1 MCVCVCACEV
11 LRVFIWIISH
21 LAAQR
26 KEVRTVDHNNS
37 MMDRLYTQKATH
49 EHAHTPKHT
58 GTPLWAT
65 CLHVVNLS
73 SECHL
78 IKVNNQDYDHW
89 SLDHETRIWG
99 WVLFEHYK
107 VSEHFFIL
115 ISFIAVS
122 KTVALFKIELNL
134 LYTHCYSCYILLYV
148 PLLLL
153 IYFQLICYSR
163 RSCNI
168 D

>member
-1 MCVCVCACEV
+1 MSSCVCVCVCACEV

-107 VSEHFFIL
+107 ISEHFFYINL
-115 ISFIAVS
+115 IHCSFKDSSFIQNWVEFIIY
-122 KTVALFKIELNL
+122 TL
-134 LYTHCYSCYILLYV
+134 L
-148 PLLLL
+148 
-153 IYFQLICYSR
+153 
-163 RSCNI
+163 
-168 D
+168 